1 MAKKKKKE
9 VIERTPQEKV
19 TDKMSADLKAKLDIF
34 ECSKMG
40 FDKRI
45 IAILDDKANVIDTT
59 ENESM
64 NTPLMLA
71 AKNGKLKVVE
81 LLVNANCDVDKAG
94 FFGLTAL
101 HYAVRNDHL
110 AVTKFLC
117 EQGKADC
124 NIEDQA
130 GNTPMHDA
138 SRMGNLKC
146 VDVLLAAGADVE
158 HTNHAGTTS
167 FMVACLNASGAL
179 IEILLKKNVNV
190 NAQDSNGDSA
200 LHLATA
206 AGLDRIVGQCVAA
219 GVDKDLENSEGKKAI
234 DLARTAEIRKKLE

>member
-9 VIERTPQEKV
+9 VVERTPQEKV
-19 TDKMSADLKAKLDIF
+19 TDKMAEELKTKLDIF

-40 FDKRI
+40 FDKRLL
-45 IAILDDKANVIDTT
+45 AILDDKANVIDTT
-59 ENESM
+59 ESESM

-71 AKNGKLKVVE
+71 SKNGKLKVVE
-81 LLVNANCDVDKAG
+81 ILVNANCDVDKTG

-110 AVTKFLC
+110 KVTEFLC
-117 EQGKADC
+117 EKGKADC

-130 GNTPMHDA
+130 GNTAMHDA

-146 VDVLLAAGADVE
+146 VDVLLKAGADIE

-179 IEILLKKNVNV
+179 IEILLKKNVNI
-190 NAQDSNGDSA
+190 NAQDANGDSA

-206 AGLDRIVGQCVAA
+206 AGLDRIVGQLVTA

-234 DLARTAEIRKKLE
+234 DLARTPELKKKLE